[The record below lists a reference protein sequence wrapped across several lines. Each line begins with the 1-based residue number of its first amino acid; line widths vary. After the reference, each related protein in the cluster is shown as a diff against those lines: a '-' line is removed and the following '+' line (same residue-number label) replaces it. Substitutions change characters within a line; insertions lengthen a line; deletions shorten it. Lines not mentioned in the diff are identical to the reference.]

1 MQLIKRLFLVL
12 ILMNSLN
19 NLFAQSN
26 DKLKVYL
33 ECNQQWLC
41 DMDFLRNE
49 MTAVDFVRDR
59 FLCDIQIISN
69 VQFTNGGESNTLRF
83 MGQKAYEGKL
93 DTITYYNDVTATD
106 DIKRKKMLKNIQ
118 LTLIPYLMKLN
129 QTDDIEVT
137 IKSNA
142 TSTKKEDKKDP
153 YNLWQ
158 FTIGSSGFFDGDKN
172 YSSANINNNISAGR
186 ETSKN
191 KFILEIF
198 NNINRN
204 RFVIFREDGSVAE
217 KIPVKNDRQGAFARY
232 TKKLNEHWG
241 LGLQSNFRRSVF
253 DNIDLS
259 IGVLPQIEY
268 SFSPYS
274 KFNDQRFIISY
285 GIGARHQN
293 YRDTTIYLK
302 TKETLMRHSIS
313 AVASVTKPW
322 GTLNLGADWS
332 NYFDDWAKNN
342 FSLQGSVSW
351 NIFQG
356 FKFSVGGSFE
366 VIHDQIS
373 LPKLDASRDDLL
385 TKRRLIA
392 TSYQYFG
399 GVGFSYTF
407 GSIFNSQVNPTFR
420 GLNWGLNF

>member
-1 MQLIKRLFLVL
+1 MFQFQKLFLAIFIL
-12 ILMNSLN
+12 IATNYLS
-19 NLFAQSN
+19 AQSN
-26 DKLKVYL
+26 EKLKVYL
-33 ECNQQWLC
+33 ECNQERLC
-41 DMDFLRNE
+41 DPDFIRNE
-49 MTAVDFVRDR
+49 MSAVDFVRDR

-69 VQFTNGGESNTLRF
+69 VQFTNSGESNTLRF
-83 MGQKAYEGKL
+83 IGQKNYEGKL
-93 DTITYYNDVTATD
+93 DTITYFNDVTATD
-106 DIKRKKMLKNIQ
+106 DIKRKKMLKKIQ
-118 LTLIPYLMKLN
+118 LTLIPYLVKLN

-137 IKSNA
+137 IKSN
-142 TSTKKEDKKDP
+142 TSTIKKEDKKDP

-172 YSSANINNNISAGR
+172 YSSANINNSITAGR

-191 KFILEIF
+191 KFTLELF

-204 RFVIFREDGSVAE
+204 TFIIFDDAGNLKEEIKVQ
-217 KIPVKNDRQGAFARY
+217 NDRQGAFTRY
-232 TKKLNEHWG
+232 TKKLDEHWG
-241 LGLQSNFRRSVF
+241 IGLQGNFNRSVF
-253 DNIDLS
+253 DNIDYS
-259 IGVLPQIEY
+259 IGVLPQVEY

-274 KFNDQRFIISY
+274 KFNDQRFILSY

-293 YRDTTIYLK
+293 YRDTTIYFK
-302 TKETLMRHSIS
+302 TKETLMRHTVTAI
-313 AVASVTKPW
+313 ASVTKPW

-332 NYFDDWAKNN
+332 NYFDDWSKNN

-351 NIFQG
+351 NIFKG

-399 GVGFSYTF
+399 GIGFSYTF
-407 GSIFNSQVNPTFR
+407 GSIFNSQINPTFR